1 MKTQKMQKLIS
12 TAQTEV
18 DAAQEDYEIAEQ
30 ALQDATLRKTNTESA
45 LASAS
50 LTLESAV
57 D

>member
-1 MKTQKMQKLIS
+1 MQKLIS